1 MDAVDFIKEL
11 KRMHKKY
18 FNPHDSTDHCGSC
31 PLKSKECE
39 KVSLMDESTV
49 QKVEEWSNANPRLKR
64 RDILLR
70 IWPNATPEKIP
81 SCYITGECHGDR
93 NCEKC
98 RKNFWGEYVE

>member
-18 FNPHDSTDHCGSC
+18 FNPHYSTNHCGSC

-39 KVSLMDESTV
+39 KISLMDESTV

-70 IWPNATPEKIP
+70 IWPNATPEKFLLVI
-81 SCYITGECHGDR
+81 SLVNAMATGIVR
-93 NCEKC
+93 NVEKT
-98 RKNFWGEYVE
+98 FGESM